1 MGTSPN
7 KLIEKINTFI
17 LLVESYTSNPSIDIR
32 NKLRI
37 LSIDITTDIKSAKE
51 INPNSE
57 ELYELYK
64 QFSRLENK
72 VYIIDSNTFNNPP
85 NVSQIPIKK
94 SFCNRLTFYVLITIT
109 FVITIGII
117 LISSISG
124 GDLL

>member
-17 LLVESYTSNPSIDIR
+17 LLVESYTSNPSTDIR